1 MVRRRQGDDVGF
13 PVVVDDAVVIVIVV
27 VVEEVVDFQETL
39 PLNLHQ
45 LRSGRL
51 DILLLQFGEAFSV
64 GEQGNA
70 LDLLRM
76 RSLKLLRSMFLLLMR
91 IQPLAECSPFEN
103 DASGR
108 RGRRSRGR
116 CRWR

>member
-1 MVRRRQGDDVGF
+1 MTLAESLMVRGRQGDDVGF

-51 DILLLQFGEAFSV
+51 DTRERKGKRGFTFKRDHYRFLYWMFVQ
-64 GEQGNA
+64 
-70 LDLLRM
+70 
-76 RSLKLLRSMFLLLMR
+76 RS
-91 IQPLAECSPFEN
+91 
-103 DASGR
+103 
-108 RGRRSRGR
+108 
-116 CRWR
+116 